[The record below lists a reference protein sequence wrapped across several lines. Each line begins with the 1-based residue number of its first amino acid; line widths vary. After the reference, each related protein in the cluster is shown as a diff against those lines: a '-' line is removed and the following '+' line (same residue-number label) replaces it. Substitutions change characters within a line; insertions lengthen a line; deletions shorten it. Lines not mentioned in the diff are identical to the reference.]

1 MSVTSSQ
8 ESEAALRQ
16 QRPAYVFMRIKAWL
30 GDHSDRSRAQR
41 AAGIAFLIRVASAAL
56 LYVSQVLFARWMGS
70 FEFGV
75 YVYVW
80 TWVLLLGGLVDLGIA
95 TGTQRFIPEYTGRKQ
110 LEMLRGFLS
119 GSRWLVLAMATA
131 WAALAALG
139 VHLFGDHLDSYE
151 IMPLYIA
158 CVGLPLF
165 TLGRVQ
171 DGMARSFDWINLA
184 LMPPYVIRSLLLI
197 GAMGAAY
204 WLEAADRRLDRDAR
218 RGRHHLGRR

>member
-1 MSVTSSQ
+1 MSVTSPQ
-8 ESEAALRQ
+8 ETEPALHQ

-30 GDHSDRSRAQR
+30 GDHSDSSRAQR

-95 TGTQRFIPEYTGRKQ
+95 TGTQRFIPEYIGRKQ

-131 WAALAALG
+131 WAGLAALG
-139 VHLFGDHLDSYE
+139 VTCSALIFIPTRSCRSTS
-151 IMPLYIA
+151 PASA
-158 CVGLPLF
+158 CRCSRSAACR
-165 TLGRVQ
+165 TAWR
-171 DGMARSFDWINLA
+171 ARSTGSIS
-184 LMPPYVIRSLLLI
+184 R
-197 GAMGAAY
+197 
-204 WLEAADRRLDRDAR
+204 
-218 RGRHHLGRR
+218 